1 MKVQKR
7 DGRLEELNIENI
19 RKQTIPACE
28 GLAGTS
34 YEDLELSA
42 KIMFTDGIKT
52 SDIQESLIRAAQNKI
67 DMDAPNWTY
76 VAARLRLYDLYHRI
90 KRIYGKEQSGD
101 VYNIVT
107 LSDYINRNKELFSDW
122 YTKYTKEE
130 IEELN
135 NYIVGS
141 RDKLF
146 TLPAILT
153 VENRYLLVDTDEVVE
168 LPQHM
173 FMTIA
178 MFVAQNEVDKLAW
191 VKRFYDQTSTLQF
204 IAATPIN
211 ANGRK
216 KDSATASCLVHSMA
230 DTLDS
235 IMETLNDLAQGS
247 KLGAGHGVDTSRL
260 RATGSILR
268 GIKNRGTGIVPIMK
282 LHNDIALA
290 VNQLGVRQ
298 GAITDTLEVW
308 HIDTYD
314 FIDLRKRSGEERR
327 RAQDLFLCVSI
338 PSLFIKRIKENG
350 MWTFFDP
357 YDVPNLTETY
367 GEEFEALY
375 TKYEKE
381 FLNKER
387 YFNPYTKQVPVQE
400 VINKLIYSWTTEGLP
415 FWFFKDNVNKTHKY
429 HKELGIIR
437 SSNLCVT
444 AETLLLTQEYGNT
457 PIGDLVKDGIS
468 KVRCWNGDEWSL
480 TTIGKTADS
489 ARVLTV
495 EFSNGETI
503 RATEMH
509 KWYVDM
515 DGSMVELRTI
525 GLKPG
530 MLIYKYELPD
540 GTLVDNVRIE
550 SVTDKREYEPTY
562 CGTESKRHKL
572 MFNGILTGNCQELLQ
587 PVNENETVVCNLGS
601 VNVARYTTDENLDNT
616 LEVAV
621 RFLDNVIDVS
631 GYSTEKARR
640 TQLARRS
647 IGIGFLGEAEYLAVN
662 HIHYGSKE
670 HEEWIHK
677 FYKYS
682 TEKID
687 QYSIELAKEKGG
699 CEVDPSIRNA
709 YRVCIAPNTASGLLA
724 GTTPSHEPLYARVYT
739 ENSKIGSYKVTAPN
753 ISLDNISYYKNA
765 FEIPHMDQIR
775 MLAARQKYIDMS
787 ISNSLYE
794 EDVSKISSIDIIKV
808 IVKAH
813 DLGVKT
819 LYYFRTKAKK
829 TGEIE
834 EVIEG
839 KKITC
844 EGCEN

>member
-1 MKVQKR
+1 M
-7 DGRLEELNIENI
+7 
-19 RKQTIPACE
+19 
-28 GLAGTS
+28 
-34 YEDLELSA
+34 
-42 KIMFTDGIKT
+42 
-52 SDIQESLIRAAQNKI
+52 
-67 DMDAPNWTY
+67 
-76 VAARLRLYDLYHRI
+76 
-90 KRIYGKEQSGD
+90 
-101 VYNIVT
+101 
-107 LSDYINRNKELFSDW
+107 
-122 YTKYTKEE
+122 
-130 IEELN
+130 
-135 NYIVGS
+135 
-141 RDKLF
+141 
-146 TLPAILT
+146 
-153 VENRYLLVDTDEVVE
+153 
-168 LPQHM
+168 
-173 FMTIA
+173 
-178 MFVAQNEVDKLAW
+178 
-191 VKRFYDQTSTLQF
+191 
-204 IAATPIN
+204 
-211 ANGRK
+211 
-216 KDSATASCLVHSMA
+216 
-230 DTLDS
+230 
-235 IMETLNDLAQGS
+235 
-247 KLGAGHGVDTSRL
+247 
-260 RATGSILR
+260 
-268 GIKNRGTGIVPIMK
+268 
-282 LHNDIALA
+282 
-290 VNQLGVRQ
+290 VRQ

-350 MWTFFDP
+350 MWIFFDP

-444 AETLLLTQEYGNT
+444 AETRLLTQEYGNT

-468 KVRCWNGDEWSL
+468 KVHCWNGDEWSL

-515 DGSMVELRTI
+515 NGSMVELRTL

-562 CGTESKRHKL
+562 CGTEPKRHKL

>member
-135 NYIVGS
+135 NYIVSS

-178 MFVAQNEVDKLAW
+178 MFVAQHETDKLAW

-357 YDVPNLTETY
+357 YDVPNLTETF

-437 SSNLCVT
+437 SSNL
-444 AETLLLTQEYGNT
+444 
-457 PIGDLVKDGIS
+457 
-468 KVRCWNGDEWSL
+468 
-480 TTIGKTADS
+480 
-489 ARVLTV
+489 
-495 EFSNGETI
+495 
-503 RATEMH
+503 
-509 KWYVDM
+509 
-515 DGSMVELRTI
+515 
-525 GLKPG
+525 
-530 MLIYKYELPD
+530 
-540 GTLVDNVRIE
+540 
-550 SVTDKREYEPTY
+550 
-562 CGTESKRHKL
+562 
-572 MFNGILTGNCQELLQ
+572 CQELLQ

-753 ISLDNISYYKNA
+753 ISLDNISYYNNA

>member
-1 MKVQKR
+1 M
-7 DGRLEELNIENI
+7 
-19 RKQTIPACE
+19 
-28 GLAGTS
+28 
-34 YEDLELSA
+34 
-42 KIMFTDGIKT
+42 
-52 SDIQESLIRAAQNKI
+52 
-67 DMDAPNWTY
+67 
-76 VAARLRLYDLYHRI
+76 
-90 KRIYGKEQSGD
+90 
-101 VYNIVT
+101 
-107 LSDYINRNKELFSDW
+107 
-122 YTKYTKEE
+122 
-130 IEELN
+130 
-135 NYIVGS
+135 
-141 RDKLF
+141 
-146 TLPAILT
+146 
-153 VENRYLLVDTDEVVE
+153 
-168 LPQHM
+168 
-173 FMTIA
+173 
-178 MFVAQNEVDKLAW
+178 
-191 VKRFYDQTSTLQF
+191 
-204 IAATPIN
+204 
-211 ANGRK
+211 
-216 KDSATASCLVHSMA
+216 
-230 DTLDS
+230 
-235 IMETLNDLAQGS
+235 
-247 KLGAGHGVDTSRL
+247 
-260 RATGSILR
+260 
-268 GIKNRGTGIVPIMK
+268 
-282 LHNDIALA
+282 
-290 VNQLGVRQ
+290 VRQ

-437 SSNLCVT
+437 SSNL
-444 AETLLLTQEYGNT
+444 
-457 PIGDLVKDGIS
+457 
-468 KVRCWNGDEWSL
+468 
-480 TTIGKTADS
+480 
-489 ARVLTV
+489 
-495 EFSNGETI
+495 
-503 RATEMH
+503 
-509 KWYVDM
+509 
-515 DGSMVELRTI
+515 
-525 GLKPG
+525 
-530 MLIYKYELPD
+530 
-540 GTLVDNVRIE
+540 
-550 SVTDKREYEPTY
+550 
-562 CGTESKRHKL
+562 
-572 MFNGILTGNCQELLQ
+572 CQELLQ

>member
-122 YTKYTKEE
+122 HTKYTKEE

-135 NYIVGS
+135 NYIVSS

-178 MFVAQNEVDKLAW
+178 MFVAQHETDKLSW

-290 VNQLGVRQ
+290 VNQLG
-298 GAITDTLEVW
+298 
-308 HIDTYD
+308 
-314 FIDLRKRSGEERR
+314 K
-327 RAQDLFLCVSI
+327 
-338 PSLFIKRIKENG
+338 
-350 MWTFFDP
+350 
-357 YDVPNLTETY
+357 
-367 GEEFEALY
+367 
-375 TKYEKE
+375 
-381 FLNKER
+381 
-387 YFNPYTKQVPVQE
+387 
-400 VINKLIYSWTTEGLP
+400 
-415 FWFFKDNVNKTHKY
+415 
-429 HKELGIIR
+429 
-437 SSNLCVT
+437 
-444 AETLLLTQEYGNT
+444 
-457 PIGDLVKDGIS
+457 
-468 KVRCWNGDEWSL
+468 
-480 TTIGKTADS
+480 
-489 ARVLTV
+489 
-495 EFSNGETI
+495 
-503 RATEMH
+503 
-509 KWYVDM
+509 
-515 DGSMVELRTI
+515 
-525 GLKPG
+525 
-530 MLIYKYELPD
+530 
-540 GTLVDNVRIE
+540 
-550 SVTDKREYEPTY
+550 
-562 CGTESKRHKL
+562 
-572 MFNGILTGNCQELLQ
+572 
-587 PVNENETVVCNLGS
+587 
-601 VNVARYTTDENLDNT
+601 
-616 LEVAV
+616 
-621 RFLDNVIDVS
+621 
-631 GYSTEKARR
+631 
-640 TQLARRS
+640 
-647 IGIGFLGEAEYLAVN
+647 
-662 HIHYGSKE
+662 
-670 HEEWIHK
+670 
-677 FYKYS
+677 
-682 TEKID
+682 
-687 QYSIELAKEKGG
+687 
-699 CEVDPSIRNA
+699 
-709 YRVCIAPNTASGLLA
+709 
-724 GTTPSHEPLYARVYT
+724 LYA
-739 ENSKIGSYKVTAPN
+739 A
-753 ISLDNISYYKNA
+753 
-765 FEIPHMDQIR
+765 
-775 MLAARQKYIDMS
+775 
-787 ISNSLYE
+787 
-794 EDVSKISSIDIIKV
+794 
-808 IVKAH
+808 
-813 DLGVKT
+813 
-819 LYYFRTKAKK
+819 
-829 TGEIE
+829 
-834 EVIEG
+834 
-839 KKITC
+839 
-844 EGCEN
+844 

>member
-1 MKVQKR
+1 M
-7 DGRLEELNIENI
+7 
-19 RKQTIPACE
+19 
-28 GLAGTS
+28 
-34 YEDLELSA
+34 
-42 KIMFTDGIKT
+42 
-52 SDIQESLIRAAQNKI
+52 
-67 DMDAPNWTY
+67 
-76 VAARLRLYDLYHRI
+76 
-90 KRIYGKEQSGD
+90 
-101 VYNIVT
+101 
-107 LSDYINRNKELFSDW
+107 
-122 YTKYTKEE
+122 
-130 IEELN
+130 
-135 NYIVGS
+135 
-141 RDKLF
+141 
-146 TLPAILT
+146 
-153 VENRYLLVDTDEVVE
+153 
-168 LPQHM
+168 
-173 FMTIA
+173 
-178 MFVAQNEVDKLAW
+178 
-191 VKRFYDQTSTLQF
+191 
-204 IAATPIN
+204 
-211 ANGRK
+211 
-216 KDSATASCLVHSMA
+216 
-230 DTLDS
+230 
-235 IMETLNDLAQGS
+235 
-247 KLGAGHGVDTSRL
+247 
-260 RATGSILR
+260 
-268 GIKNRGTGIVPIMK
+268 
-282 LHNDIALA
+282 
-290 VNQLGVRQ
+290 VRQ

-415 FWFFKDNVNKTHKY
+415 FWFFKDNVNKAHKY

-444 AETLLLTQEYGNT
+444 AETRLLTQEYGNT
-457 PIGDLVKDGIS
+457 PIGELVNKGIT

-489 ARVLTV
+489 AKVLTV

-515 DGSMVELRTI
+515 DGSMVELRTA

-530 MLIYKYELPD
+530 MLIYKYELAD

-550 SVTDKREYEPTY
+550 SVTDKGEYEPTY
-562 CGTESKRHKL
+562 CGTEPKRHKL

>member
-67 DMDAPNWTY
+67 DMDAPKWTY

-122 YTKYTKEE
+122 YTKYTNEE

-135 NYIVGS
+135 NYIVSS
-141 RDKLF
+141 RDELF

-153 VENRYLLVDTDEVVE
+153 VENRYLLVNTDEVVE

-178 MFVAQNEVDKLAW
+178 MFVAQHEADKLTW

-437 SSNLCVT
+437 SSNL
-444 AETLLLTQEYGNT
+444 
-457 PIGDLVKDGIS
+457 
-468 KVRCWNGDEWSL
+468 
-480 TTIGKTADS
+480 
-489 ARVLTV
+489 
-495 EFSNGETI
+495 
-503 RATEMH
+503 
-509 KWYVDM
+509 
-515 DGSMVELRTI
+515 
-525 GLKPG
+525 
-530 MLIYKYELPD
+530 
-540 GTLVDNVRIE
+540 
-550 SVTDKREYEPTY
+550 
-562 CGTESKRHKL
+562 
-572 MFNGILTGNCQELLQ
+572 CQELLQ

>member
-52 SDIQESLIRAAQNKI
+52 SGIQESLIRAAQNKI

-101 VYNIVT
+101 VYSIVT

-122 YTKYTKEE
+122 YTKYTNEE

-135 NYIVGS
+135 NYIVSS

-178 MFVAQNEVDKLAW
+178 MFVAQHETDKLSW

-367 GEEFEALY
+367 GEEFETLY

-468 KVRCWNGDEWSL
+468 KVHCWNGDEWSL

-562 CGTESKRHKL
+562 CGTEPKRHML

>member
-101 VYNIVT
+101 VYSIVT

-122 YTKYTKEE
+122 YTKYTNEE

-135 NYIVGS
+135 SYVVSS

-178 MFVAQNEVDKLAW
+178 MFVAQHETDKLTW

-381 FLNKER
+381 FINKER

-444 AETLLLTQEYGNT
+444 AETLLLTKEYGNT
-457 PIGDLVKDGIS
+457 PIGELVKDGIS
-468 KVRCWNGDEWSL
+468 KVHCWNGDEWSL

-515 DGSMVELRTI
+515 DGSMVELRTL

-540 GTLVDNVRIE
+540 GTLVDNVKIT
-550 SVTDKREYEPTY
+550 SVTDKREYEATY
-562 CGTESKRHKL
+562 CGTEPKNHML

-601 VNVARYTTDENLDNT
+601 VNVARYTTDENLNNT

>member
-101 VYNIVT
+101 VYSIVT
-107 LSDYINRNKELFSDW
+107 LSDYINKNKELFSDW
-122 YTKYTKEE
+122 YTKYTNEE

-135 NYIVGS
+135 NYIVSG

-178 MFVAQNEVDKLAW
+178 MFVAQHETNKLTW
-191 VKRFYDQTSTLQF
+191 VKRFYDQTSTLHF

-350 MWTFFDP
+350 VWTFFDP
-357 YDVPNLTETY
+357 YDAPNLTETY

-444 AETLLLTQEYGNT
+444 AETRLLTQEYGNT
-457 PIGDLVKDGIS
+457 PIGELVNKGIT
-468 KVRCWNGDEWSL
+468 KVHCWNGDEWSL

-489 ARVLTV
+489 AKVLTV

-515 DGSMVELRTI
+515 DGSMVELRTA

-550 SVTDKREYEPTY
+550 SVTDKGEYEPTY
-562 CGTESKRHKL
+562 CGTEPKRHKL
-572 MFNGILTGNCQELLQ
+572 MFNGVLTGNCQELLQ

>member
-67 DMDAPNWTY
+67 DMDVPNWTF

-101 VYNIVT
+101 VYSIVT

-122 YTKYTKEE
+122 YTKYTNEE

-135 NYIVGS
+135 NYIVSS

-178 MFVAQNEVDKLAW
+178 MFVAQHETDKLTW

-437 SSNLCVT
+437 SSNLC
-444 AETLLLTQEYGNT
+444 
-457 PIGDLVKDGIS
+457 
-468 KVRCWNGDEWSL
+468 
-480 TTIGKTADS
+480 
-489 ARVLTV
+489 
-495 EFSNGETI
+495 
-503 RATEMH
+503 
-509 KWYVDM
+509 
-515 DGSMVELRTI
+515 
-525 GLKPG
+525 
-530 MLIYKYELPD
+530 
-540 GTLVDNVRIE
+540 
-550 SVTDKREYEPTY
+550 
-562 CGTESKRHKL
+562 
-572 MFNGILTGNCQELLQ
+572 QELLQ

-699 CEVDPSIRNA
+699 CKVDPSIRNA

>member
-42 KIMFTDGIKT
+42 KIMFTDRIKT

-101 VYNIVT
+101 IYSIVT

-122 YTKYTKEE
+122 YTKYTNEE

-135 NYIVGS
+135 SYIVSS

-153 VENRYLLVDTDEVVE
+153 VENRYLLVDTDEVAE

-178 MFVAQNEVDKLAW
+178 MFVAQHETDKLTW

-260 RATGSILR
+260 RAAGSILR

-437 SSNLCVT
+437 SSNLCVA
-444 AETLLLTQEYGNT
+444 AETRLLTKEYGNT
-457 PIGDLVKDGIS
+457 PIGELVKNGIS
-468 KVRCWNGDEWSL
+468 KVHCWNGDEWSP

-515 DGSMVELRTI
+515 NGSMVELRT
-525 GLKPG
+525 
-530 MLIYKYELPD
+530 
-540 GTLVDNVRIE
+540 IE

-562 CGTESKRHKL
+562 CGTEPKRHKL

-631 GYSTEKARR
+631 GYGTEKARR

>member
-1 MKVQKR
+1 M
-7 DGRLEELNIENI
+7 
-19 RKQTIPACE
+19 
-28 GLAGTS
+28 
-34 YEDLELSA
+34 
-42 KIMFTDGIKT
+42 
-52 SDIQESLIRAAQNKI
+52 
-67 DMDAPNWTY
+67 
-76 VAARLRLYDLYHRI
+76 
-90 KRIYGKEQSGD
+90 
-101 VYNIVT
+101 
-107 LSDYINRNKELFSDW
+107 
-122 YTKYTKEE
+122 
-130 IEELN
+130 
-135 NYIVGS
+135 
-141 RDKLF
+141 
-146 TLPAILT
+146 
-153 VENRYLLVDTDEVVE
+153 
-168 LPQHM
+168 
-173 FMTIA
+173 
-178 MFVAQNEVDKLAW
+178 
-191 VKRFYDQTSTLQF
+191 
-204 IAATPIN
+204 
-211 ANGRK
+211 
-216 KDSATASCLVHSMA
+216 
-230 DTLDS
+230 
-235 IMETLNDLAQGS
+235 
-247 KLGAGHGVDTSRL
+247 
-260 RATGSILR
+260 
-268 GIKNRGTGIVPIMK
+268 
-282 LHNDIALA
+282 
-290 VNQLGVRQ
+290 VRQ

-429 HKELGIIR
+429 YKELGIIR

-444 AETLLLTQEYGNT
+444 AETRLLTQEYGNT
-457 PIGDLVKDGIS
+457 PIGELVNKGIT
-468 KVRCWNGDEWSL
+468 KAYCWNGDEWSL

-489 ARVLTV
+489 AKVLTV

-515 DGSMVELRTI
+515 DGSMVELRTV

-550 SVTDKREYEPTY
+550 SVTDKGEYEPTY
-562 CGTESKRHKL
+562 CGTEPKRHKL

-753 ISLDNISYYKNA
+753 ISLDNLSYYKNA

>member
-1 MKVQKR
+1 M
-7 DGRLEELNIENI
+7 
-19 RKQTIPACE
+19 
-28 GLAGTS
+28 
-34 YEDLELSA
+34 
-42 KIMFTDGIKT
+42 
-52 SDIQESLIRAAQNKI
+52 
-67 DMDAPNWTY
+67 
-76 VAARLRLYDLYHRI
+76 
-90 KRIYGKEQSGD
+90 
-101 VYNIVT
+101 
-107 LSDYINRNKELFSDW
+107 
-122 YTKYTKEE
+122 
-130 IEELN
+130 
-135 NYIVGS
+135 
-141 RDKLF
+141 
-146 TLPAILT
+146 
-153 VENRYLLVDTDEVVE
+153 
-168 LPQHM
+168 
-173 FMTIA
+173 
-178 MFVAQNEVDKLAW
+178 
-191 VKRFYDQTSTLQF
+191 
-204 IAATPIN
+204 
-211 ANGRK
+211 
-216 KDSATASCLVHSMA
+216 
-230 DTLDS
+230 
-235 IMETLNDLAQGS
+235 
-247 KLGAGHGVDTSRL
+247 
-260 RATGSILR
+260 
-268 GIKNRGTGIVPIMK
+268 
-282 LHNDIALA
+282 
-290 VNQLGVRQ
+290 VRQ

-350 MWTFFDP
+350 VWTFFDP

-444 AETLLLTQEYGNT
+444 AETRLLTQEYGNT

-468 KVRCWNGDEWSL
+468 KVHCWNGDEWSL

-515 DGSMVELRTI
+515 NGSMVELRTL

-540 GTLVDNVRIE
+540 GTLVNNVRIE

-562 CGTESKRHKL
+562 CGTEPKRHKL

-601 VNVARYTTDENLDNT
+601 VNVAKYTTDENLDNT

>member
-1 MKVQKR
+1 M
-7 DGRLEELNIENI
+7 
-19 RKQTIPACE
+19 
-28 GLAGTS
+28 
-34 YEDLELSA
+34 
-42 KIMFTDGIKT
+42 
-52 SDIQESLIRAAQNKI
+52 
-67 DMDAPNWTY
+67 
-76 VAARLRLYDLYHRI
+76 
-90 KRIYGKEQSGD
+90 
-101 VYNIVT
+101 
-107 LSDYINRNKELFSDW
+107 
-122 YTKYTKEE
+122 
-130 IEELN
+130 
-135 NYIVGS
+135 
-141 RDKLF
+141 
-146 TLPAILT
+146 
-153 VENRYLLVDTDEVVE
+153 
-168 LPQHM
+168 
-173 FMTIA
+173 
-178 MFVAQNEVDKLAW
+178 
-191 VKRFYDQTSTLQF
+191 
-204 IAATPIN
+204 
-211 ANGRK
+211 
-216 KDSATASCLVHSMA
+216 
-230 DTLDS
+230 
-235 IMETLNDLAQGS
+235 
-247 KLGAGHGVDTSRL
+247 
-260 RATGSILR
+260 
-268 GIKNRGTGIVPIMK
+268 
-282 LHNDIALA
+282 
-290 VNQLGVRQ
+290 VRQ

-381 FLNKER
+381 FINKER

-444 AETLLLTQEYGNT
+444 AETRLLTQEYGNT
-457 PIGDLVKDGIS
+457 PIGELVNKGIT

-489 ARVLTV
+489 AKVLTV
-495 EFSNGETI
+495 DFSNGETI

-515 DGSMVELRTI
+515 DGSMVELRTV

-562 CGTESKRHKL
+562 CGTEPKRHKL

-753 ISLDNISYYKNA
+753 ISLDNLSYYKNA

>member
-19 RKQTIPACE
+19 RKQTIPACK

-101 VYNIVT
+101 VYSIVT

-135 NYIVGS
+135 NYIVSS

-178 MFVAQNEVDKLAW
+178 MFVAQHETDKLTW

-350 MWTFFDP
+350 VWTFFDP

-444 AETLLLTQEYGNT
+444 ADTPLLTREYGNT

-468 KVRCWNGDEWSL
+468 KVHCWNGDEWSL

-562 CGTESKRHKL
+562 CGTEPKRHKL

>member
-19 RKQTIPACE
+19 RKQTMPACE

-67 DMDAPNWTY
+67 DIDAPNWTF

-101 VYNIVT
+101 VYSIVT

-135 NYIVGS
+135 NYIVSS

-178 MFVAQNEVDKLAW
+178 MFVAQHETDKLAW

-357 YDVPNLTETY
+357 YDVPNLTETF

-437 SSNLCVT
+437 SSNLC
-444 AETLLLTQEYGNT
+444 
-457 PIGDLVKDGIS
+457 
-468 KVRCWNGDEWSL
+468 
-480 TTIGKTADS
+480 
-489 ARVLTV
+489 
-495 EFSNGETI
+495 
-503 RATEMH
+503 
-509 KWYVDM
+509 
-515 DGSMVELRTI
+515 
-525 GLKPG
+525 
-530 MLIYKYELPD
+530 
-540 GTLVDNVRIE
+540 
-550 SVTDKREYEPTY
+550 
-562 CGTESKRHKL
+562 
-572 MFNGILTGNCQELLQ
+572 QELLQ

-601 VNVARYTTDENLDNT
+601 INVARYTTDENLDNT

>member
-101 VYNIVT
+101 VYKIVT

-135 NYIVGS
+135 NYIVSS

-178 MFVAQNEVDKLAW
+178 MFVAQHETDKLAW
-191 VKRFYDQTSTLQF
+191 AKRFYDQTSTLRF

-350 MWTFFDP
+350 VWTFFDP

-400 VINKLIYSWTTEGLP
+400 VTNKLIYSWTTEGLP

-444 AETLLLTQEYGNT
+444 AETRLLTQEYGNT
-457 PIGDLVKDGIS
+457 PIGDLVKKGIS
-468 KVRCWNGDEWSL
+468 KVYCWNGEEWSL

-495 EFSNGETI
+495 EFSTGETI

-515 DGSMVELRTI
+515 NGSMVELRTL

-562 CGTESKRHKL
+562 CGTEPKRHKL

-631 GYSTEKARR
+631 GYSTEKARK

-699 CEVDPSIRNA
+699 CEVDPFIRNA

>member
-1 MKVQKR
+1 M
-7 DGRLEELNIENI
+7 
-19 RKQTIPACE
+19 
-28 GLAGTS
+28 
-34 YEDLELSA
+34 
-42 KIMFTDGIKT
+42 
-52 SDIQESLIRAAQNKI
+52 
-67 DMDAPNWTY
+67 
-76 VAARLRLYDLYHRI
+76 
-90 KRIYGKEQSGD
+90 
-101 VYNIVT
+101 
-107 LSDYINRNKELFSDW
+107 
-122 YTKYTKEE
+122 
-130 IEELN
+130 
-135 NYIVGS
+135 
-141 RDKLF
+141 
-146 TLPAILT
+146 
-153 VENRYLLVDTDEVVE
+153 
-168 LPQHM
+168 
-173 FMTIA
+173 
-178 MFVAQNEVDKLAW
+178 
-191 VKRFYDQTSTLQF
+191 
-204 IAATPIN
+204 
-211 ANGRK
+211 
-216 KDSATASCLVHSMA
+216 
-230 DTLDS
+230 
-235 IMETLNDLAQGS
+235 
-247 KLGAGHGVDTSRL
+247 
-260 RATGSILR
+260 
-268 GIKNRGTGIVPIMK
+268 
-282 LHNDIALA
+282 
-290 VNQLGVRQ
+290 VRQ

-444 AETLLLTQEYGNT
+444 ADTYILTQEYGNT
-457 PIGDLVKDGIS
+457 PIGDLVKDGTS
-468 KVRCWNGDEWSL
+468 KVHCWNGDEWSL

-540 GTLVDNVRIE
+540 GTLVDNVKII

-562 CGTESKRHKL
+562 CGTEPKRHKL

>member
-135 NYIVGS
+135 NYIVSS

-178 MFVAQNEVDKLAW
+178 MFVAQHEADKLTW

-381 FLNKER
+381 FINKER

-437 SSNLCVT
+437 SSNLC
-444 AETLLLTQEYGNT
+444 
-457 PIGDLVKDGIS
+457 
-468 KVRCWNGDEWSL
+468 
-480 TTIGKTADS
+480 
-489 ARVLTV
+489 
-495 EFSNGETI
+495 
-503 RATEMH
+503 
-509 KWYVDM
+509 
-515 DGSMVELRTI
+515 
-525 GLKPG
+525 
-530 MLIYKYELPD
+530 
-540 GTLVDNVRIE
+540 
-550 SVTDKREYEPTY
+550 
-562 CGTESKRHKL
+562 
-572 MFNGILTGNCQELLQ
+572 QELLQ

-631 GYSTEKARR
+631 GYSTEKARK

>member
-101 VYNIVT
+101 VYDIVT
-107 LSDYINRNKELFSDW
+107 LSDYVNRNKELFSDW
-122 YTKYTKEE
+122 YTKYTNEE

-135 NYIVGS
+135 NYVVSS

-153 VENRYLLVDTDEVVE
+153 IENRYLLVDTDEVVE

-178 MFVAQNEVDKLAW
+178 MFVAQHETDKLTW

-444 AETLLLTQEYGNT
+444 AETRLLTQEYGNT

-468 KVRCWNGDEWSL
+468 KVHCWNGDEWSL

-503 RATEMH
+503 RATETH

-515 DGSMVELRTI
+515 NGSMVELRTL

-562 CGTESKRHKL
+562 CGTEPKRHKL

>member
-1 MKVQKR
+1 M
-7 DGRLEELNIENI
+7 
-19 RKQTIPACE
+19 
-28 GLAGTS
+28 
-34 YEDLELSA
+34 
-42 KIMFTDGIKT
+42 
-52 SDIQESLIRAAQNKI
+52 
-67 DMDAPNWTY
+67 
-76 VAARLRLYDLYHRI
+76 
-90 KRIYGKEQSGD
+90 
-101 VYNIVT
+101 
-107 LSDYINRNKELFSDW
+107 
-122 YTKYTKEE
+122 
-130 IEELN
+130 
-135 NYIVGS
+135 
-141 RDKLF
+141 
-146 TLPAILT
+146 
-153 VENRYLLVDTDEVVE
+153 
-168 LPQHM
+168 
-173 FMTIA
+173 
-178 MFVAQNEVDKLAW
+178 
-191 VKRFYDQTSTLQF
+191 
-204 IAATPIN
+204 
-211 ANGRK
+211 
-216 KDSATASCLVHSMA
+216 
-230 DTLDS
+230 
-235 IMETLNDLAQGS
+235 
-247 KLGAGHGVDTSRL
+247 
-260 RATGSILR
+260 
-268 GIKNRGTGIVPIMK
+268 
-282 LHNDIALA
+282 
-290 VNQLGVRQ
+290 VRQ

-350 MWTFFDP
+350 VWTFFDP

-375 TKYEKE
+375 AKYEKE

-444 AETLLLTQEYGNT
+444 AETRLLTKEYGNT

-468 KVRCWNGDEWSL
+468 KVHCWNGDEWSL

-562 CGTESKRHKL
+562 CGTEPKRHKL

>member
-101 VYNIVT
+101 VYSIVT

-122 YTKYTKEE
+122 YTKYTNEE

-135 NYIVGS
+135 SYVVSS

-178 MFVAQNEVDKLAW
+178 MFVAQHETDKLTW

-268 GIKNRGTGIVPIMK
+268 GIKNRGTGIVPIIK

-381 FLNKER
+381 FINKER

-444 AETLLLTQEYGNT
+444 AETLLLTKEYGNT
-457 PIGDLVKDGIS
+457 PIGELVKDGIS
-468 KVRCWNGDEWSL
+468 KVHCWNGDEWSL

-515 DGSMVELRTI
+515 DGSMVELRTL

-540 GTLVDNVRIE
+540 GTLVDNVKIT
-550 SVTDKREYEPTY
+550 SVTDKREYEATY
-562 CGTESKRHKL
+562 CGTEPKNHML

-601 VNVARYTTDENLDNT
+601 VNVARYTTDENLNNT

>member
-101 VYNIVT
+101 VYSIVT
-107 LSDYINRNKELFSDW
+107 LSDYINKNKELFSDW
-122 YTKYTKEE
+122 YTKYTNEE

-135 NYIVGS
+135 NYIVSS

-178 MFVAQNEVDKLAW
+178 MFVAQHETDKLTW

-444 AETLLLTQEYGNT
+444 ADTPLLTKEYGNT
-457 PIGDLVKDGIS
+457 PIGELVKNGIS
-468 KVRCWNGDEWSL
+468 KVHCWNGEEWSL

-489 ARVLTV
+489 TRVLTV

-515 DGSMVELRTI
+515 NGSMVELRTL

-562 CGTESKRHKL
+562 CGTEPKRHKL

-631 GYSTEKARR
+631 GYSTEKARK

>member
-67 DMDAPNWTY
+67 DMDVPNWTF

-101 VYNIVT
+101 VYSIVT

-122 YTKYTKEE
+122 YTKYTNEE

-135 NYIVGS
+135 NYIVSS

-178 MFVAQNEVDKLAW
+178 MFVAQHETDKLTW

-268 GIKNRGTGIVPIMK
+268 GIKNRGTGVVPIMK

-437 SSNLCVT
+437 SSNLC
-444 AETLLLTQEYGNT
+444 
-457 PIGDLVKDGIS
+457 
-468 KVRCWNGDEWSL
+468 
-480 TTIGKTADS
+480 
-489 ARVLTV
+489 
-495 EFSNGETI
+495 
-503 RATEMH
+503 
-509 KWYVDM
+509 
-515 DGSMVELRTI
+515 
-525 GLKPG
+525 
-530 MLIYKYELPD
+530 
-540 GTLVDNVRIE
+540 
-550 SVTDKREYEPTY
+550 
-562 CGTESKRHKL
+562 
-572 MFNGILTGNCQELLQ
+572 QELLQ

-601 VNVARYTTDENLDNT
+601 VSVARYTTDENLDNT

-699 CEVDPSIRNA
+699 CKVDPSIRNA

>member
-1 MKVQKR
+1 LKVQKR

-101 VYNIVT
+101 VYSIVT
-107 LSDYINRNKELFSDW
+107 LSDYINKNKELFSDW
-122 YTKYTKEE
+122 YTKYTNEE

-135 NYIVGS
+135 NYIVSG

-178 MFVAQNEVDKLAW
+178 MFVAQHETNKLTW
-191 VKRFYDQTSTLQF
+191 VKRFYDQTSTLHF

-350 MWTFFDP
+350 VWTFFDP
-357 YDVPNLTETY
+357 YDAPNLTETY

-444 AETLLLTQEYGNT
+444 AETRLLTQEYGNT
-457 PIGDLVKDGIS
+457 PIGELVNKGIT
-468 KVRCWNGDEWSL
+468 KVHCWNGDEWSL

-489 ARVLTV
+489 AKVLTV

-515 DGSMVELRTI
+515 DGSMVELRTA

-550 SVTDKREYEPTY
+550 SVTDKGEYEPTY
-562 CGTESKRHKL
+562 CGTEPKRHKL
-572 MFNGILTGNCQELLQ
+572 MFNGVLTGNCQELLQ

>member
-90 KRIYGKEQSGD
+90 KIIYGKEQSGD
-101 VYNIVT
+101 VYDIVT

-135 NYIVGS
+135 NYIVSS

-178 MFVAQNEVDKLAW
+178 MFVAQHETDKLTW

-350 MWTFFDP
+350 VWTFFDP

-437 SSNLCVT
+437 SSNL
-444 AETLLLTQEYGNT
+444 
-457 PIGDLVKDGIS
+457 
-468 KVRCWNGDEWSL
+468 
-480 TTIGKTADS
+480 
-489 ARVLTV
+489 
-495 EFSNGETI
+495 
-503 RATEMH
+503 
-509 KWYVDM
+509 
-515 DGSMVELRTI
+515 
-525 GLKPG
+525 
-530 MLIYKYELPD
+530 
-540 GTLVDNVRIE
+540 
-550 SVTDKREYEPTY
+550 
-562 CGTESKRHKL
+562 
-572 MFNGILTGNCQELLQ
+572 CQELLQ

-753 ISLDNISYYKNA
+753 ISLDNLSYYKNA

>member
-101 VYNIVT
+101 VYSIVT

-135 NYIVGS
+135 NYIVSS

-178 MFVAQNEVDKLAW
+178 MFVAQHEADKLTW

-437 SSNLCVT
+437 SSNLC
-444 AETLLLTQEYGNT
+444 
-457 PIGDLVKDGIS
+457 
-468 KVRCWNGDEWSL
+468 
-480 TTIGKTADS
+480 
-489 ARVLTV
+489 
-495 EFSNGETI
+495 
-503 RATEMH
+503 
-509 KWYVDM
+509 
-515 DGSMVELRTI
+515 
-525 GLKPG
+525 
-530 MLIYKYELPD
+530 
-540 GTLVDNVRIE
+540 
-550 SVTDKREYEPTY
+550 
-562 CGTESKRHKL
+562 
-572 MFNGILTGNCQELLQ
+572 QELLQ

-687 QYSIELAKEKGG
+687 QYSIELAKEKGS

-724 GTTPSHEPLYARVYT
+724 GTTPSHEPIYARVYT

>member
-1 MKVQKR
+1 M
-7 DGRLEELNIENI
+7 
-19 RKQTIPACE
+19 
-28 GLAGTS
+28 
-34 YEDLELSA
+34 
-42 KIMFTDGIKT
+42 
-52 SDIQESLIRAAQNKI
+52 
-67 DMDAPNWTY
+67 
-76 VAARLRLYDLYHRI
+76 
-90 KRIYGKEQSGD
+90 
-101 VYNIVT
+101 
-107 LSDYINRNKELFSDW
+107 
-122 YTKYTKEE
+122 
-130 IEELN
+130 
-135 NYIVGS
+135 
-141 RDKLF
+141 
-146 TLPAILT
+146 
-153 VENRYLLVDTDEVVE
+153 
-168 LPQHM
+168 
-173 FMTIA
+173 
-178 MFVAQNEVDKLAW
+178 
-191 VKRFYDQTSTLQF
+191 
-204 IAATPIN
+204 
-211 ANGRK
+211 
-216 KDSATASCLVHSMA
+216 
-230 DTLDS
+230 
-235 IMETLNDLAQGS
+235 
-247 KLGAGHGVDTSRL
+247 
-260 RATGSILR
+260 
-268 GIKNRGTGIVPIMK
+268 
-282 LHNDIALA
+282 
-290 VNQLGVRQ
+290 VRQ

-468 KVRCWNGDEWSL
+468 KVHCWNGDEWSL

-515 DGSMVELRTI
+515 NGSMVELRTL

-562 CGTESKRHKL
+562 CGTEPKRHML

-601 VNVARYTTDENLDNT
+601 VNVARYTTDENLNNT

>member
-67 DMDAPNWTY
+67 DMDAPKWTY

-122 YTKYTKEE
+122 YTKYTNEE
-130 IEELN
+130 IKELN
-135 NYIVGS
+135 NYIVSS

-153 VENRYLLVDTDEVVE
+153 VENRYLLVNTDEVVE

-178 MFVAQNEVDKLAW
+178 MFVAQHEADKLTW

-437 SSNLCVT
+437 SSNL
-444 AETLLLTQEYGNT
+444 
-457 PIGDLVKDGIS
+457 
-468 KVRCWNGDEWSL
+468 
-480 TTIGKTADS
+480 
-489 ARVLTV
+489 
-495 EFSNGETI
+495 
-503 RATEMH
+503 
-509 KWYVDM
+509 
-515 DGSMVELRTI
+515 
-525 GLKPG
+525 
-530 MLIYKYELPD
+530 
-540 GTLVDNVRIE
+540 
-550 SVTDKREYEPTY
+550 
-562 CGTESKRHKL
+562 
-572 MFNGILTGNCQELLQ
+572 CQELLQ

>member
-90 KRIYGKEQSGD
+90 KRIYSKEQSGD

-135 NYIVGS
+135 NYIVSS

-178 MFVAQNEVDKLAW
+178 MFVAQHETDKLSW

-235 IMETLNDLAQGS
+235 IMKTLNDLAQGS

-357 YDVPNLTETY
+357 YDVPNLTETF

-437 SSNLCVT
+437 SSNL
-444 AETLLLTQEYGNT
+444 
-457 PIGDLVKDGIS
+457 
-468 KVRCWNGDEWSL
+468 
-480 TTIGKTADS
+480 
-489 ARVLTV
+489 
-495 EFSNGETI
+495 
-503 RATEMH
+503 
-509 KWYVDM
+509 
-515 DGSMVELRTI
+515 
-525 GLKPG
+525 
-530 MLIYKYELPD
+530 
-540 GTLVDNVRIE
+540 
-550 SVTDKREYEPTY
+550 
-562 CGTESKRHKL
+562 
-572 MFNGILTGNCQELLQ
+572 CQELLQ

>member
-101 VYNIVT
+101 VYSIVT
-107 LSDYINRNKELFSDW
+107 LSDYINKNKELFSDW
-122 YTKYTKEE
+122 YAKYTKEE

-135 NYIVGS
+135 NYIVSS

-178 MFVAQNEVDKLAW
+178 MFVAQHETDKLTW

-298 GAITDTLEVW
+298 GAITNTLEVW

-327 RAQDLFLCVSI
+327 RAQDLFLCISI

-415 FWFFKDNVNKTHKY
+415 FWFFKDNVNKAHKY

-444 AETLLLTQEYGNT
+444 AETRLLTQEYGNT

-468 KVRCWNGDEWSL
+468 KVHCWNGDEWSL

-515 DGSMVELRTI
+515 NGSMVELRTL

-562 CGTESKRHKL
+562 CGTEPKRHKL

-601 VNVARYTTDENLDNT
+601 INVARYTTHENLDNT

-699 CEVDPSIRNA
+699 CKVDPSIRNA

>member
-1 MKVQKR
+1 M
-7 DGRLEELNIENI
+7 
-19 RKQTIPACE
+19 
-28 GLAGTS
+28 
-34 YEDLELSA
+34 
-42 KIMFTDGIKT
+42 
-52 SDIQESLIRAAQNKI
+52 
-67 DMDAPNWTY
+67 
-76 VAARLRLYDLYHRI
+76 
-90 KRIYGKEQSGD
+90 
-101 VYNIVT
+101 
-107 LSDYINRNKELFSDW
+107 
-122 YTKYTKEE
+122 
-130 IEELN
+130 
-135 NYIVGS
+135 
-141 RDKLF
+141 
-146 TLPAILT
+146 
-153 VENRYLLVDTDEVVE
+153 
-168 LPQHM
+168 
-173 FMTIA
+173 
-178 MFVAQNEVDKLAW
+178 
-191 VKRFYDQTSTLQF
+191 
-204 IAATPIN
+204 
-211 ANGRK
+211 
-216 KDSATASCLVHSMA
+216 
-230 DTLDS
+230 
-235 IMETLNDLAQGS
+235 
-247 KLGAGHGVDTSRL
+247 
-260 RATGSILR
+260 
-268 GIKNRGTGIVPIMK
+268 
-282 LHNDIALA
+282 
-290 VNQLGVRQ
+290 VRQ

-367 GEEFEALY
+367 GEEFETLY

-468 KVRCWNGDEWSL
+468 KVHCWNGDEWSL

-562 CGTESKRHKL
+562 CGTEPKRHKL

>member
-101 VYNIVT
+101 VYSIVT

-122 YTKYTKEE
+122 YAKYTNEE

-135 NYIVGS
+135 NYIVSS

-178 MFVAQNEVDKLAW
+178 MFVAQHEIDKLTW

-350 MWTFFDP
+350 VWTFFDP

-437 SSNLCVT
+437 SSNLCVI
-444 AETLLLTQEYGNT
+444 AETRLLTQEYGNT

-468 KVRCWNGDEWSL
+468 KVHCWNGDEWSL

-515 DGSMVELRTI
+515 NGSMVELRTVS
-525 GLKPG
+525 LKPG

-562 CGTESKRHKL
+562 CGTEPKRHKL